1 MTYDGLFKD
10 ESPASSVPASPP
22 DDENPALIDA
32 RQAFHITV
40 ISAVLFCL
48 ASLFIL
54 LRTRM
59 G

>member
-1 MTYDGLFKD
+1 MTYHGLFKD
-10 ESPASSVPASPP
+10 ESPASSVPEPPP
-22 DDENPALIDA
+22 DDVNPALIDA
-32 RQAFHITV
+32 HRAFRVTL